1 MMGVLCLCSVFAL
14 FDRAESMSGVRRRKN
29 EARSLFWVTVLLE
42 RAFESYNSV
51 EFLGALC
58 QNGWVCFLVFGKLG
72 TFGSG

>member
-1 MMGVLCLCSVFAL
+1 
-14 FDRAESMSGVRRRKN
+14 MSGVRRRKN